1 MSGIYLAQTLG
12 SQTNKF
18 LCTTMN
24 YTGGESKFRDIT
36 HTFTTTSPMQDI
48 PEDAQWLHITPK
60 VTAAVLQN
68 MCYTQ
73 M

>member
-1 MSGIYLAQTLG
+1 
-12 SQTNKF
+12 
-18 LCTTMN
+18 MN